1 MARPFVGAAFAV
13 MIYLLLRST
22 LIDIGGLS
30 ESERTIYFYAAV
42 GFLAGF
48 SERWARVIIGGV
60 TGDDDEPQQNAAK
73 QTEVSHDCAEAQIAG
88 DAKQPAHR
96 D

>member
-13 MIYLLLRST
+13 MIYLLLKST
-22 LIDIGGLS
+22 LVDIGGLS
-30 ESERTIYFYAAV
+30 RKDQTIYFYAAV

-60 TGDDDEPQQNAAK
+60 VGEHEPSKALEKPNADP
-73 QTEVSHDCAEAQIAG
+73 EDAELNEATKPKRLAG
-88 DAKQPAHR
+88 TA
-96 D
+96 